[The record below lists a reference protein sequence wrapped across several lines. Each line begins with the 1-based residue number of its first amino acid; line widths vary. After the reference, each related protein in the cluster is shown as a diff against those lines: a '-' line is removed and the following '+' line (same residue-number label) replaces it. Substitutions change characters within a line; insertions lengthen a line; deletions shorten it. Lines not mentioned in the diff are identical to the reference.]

1 MSRASDS
8 VLVTEVHKNF
18 RIAVYTGAYKFAYY
32 IIIMPKSYEKIELM
46 VMKIVKS
53 HLYKKDLWMH

>member
-32 IIIMPKSYEKIELM
+32 YYYYYYFKVFIYSFKYLQQDS
-46 VMKIVKS
+46 
-53 HLYKKDLWMH
+53 